1 MKVGT
6 SKARTISSHART
18 EEQKRSI
25 VSATFRIPFMQS
37 DHPLRAEPPRGCSGR
52 TGRTRESS

>member
-6 SKARTISSHART
+6 SKARTISSHARI

-25 VSATFRIPFMQS
+25 VSATFRIPFMRRS
-37 DHPLRAEPPRGCSGR
+37 PLSR
-52 TGRTRESS
+52 